1 MMKMEDIPDSL
12 NFKELDVLVT
22 IGAGDIDKLAEPIE
36 EKIKKSYGI

>member
-1 MMKMEDIPDSL
+1 MEDIPDGL
-12 NFKELDVLVT
+12 NIKELDVLVT